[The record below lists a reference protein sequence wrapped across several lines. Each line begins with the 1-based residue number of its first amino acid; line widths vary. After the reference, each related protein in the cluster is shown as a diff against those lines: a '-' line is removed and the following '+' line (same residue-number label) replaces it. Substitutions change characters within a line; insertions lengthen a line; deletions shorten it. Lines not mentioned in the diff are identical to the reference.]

1 MFQEMD
7 NNEKWLGRFEIDQVE
22 LIEVKIQ
29 KWILKT

>member
-29 KWILKT
+29 K